1 MDWFRGSI
9 PQEDQIMN
17 LPLDTDRTRCD
28 NPVPGPMSLLQRE
41 VSTVAEVG
49 RAQIVLTE
57 PSRCPATEV
66 EVEGTITDTRASIP
80 YRCCDCGI
88 RMTTGH
94 NSVMTEDKDKEPRPI
109 RTYPVK
115 TECAPMEGETVLL
128 RPMNFLD
135 VPALRLPG
143 VFLKLA
149 EEARNSEVVDDQPS
163 DMSAVHSQR
172 SGQAGQVMITEIID
186 SFPGLGSG
194 DSRVSRTSTEVIPD
208 LNLVEPVIR
217 LGPVG
222 RLRDTAQPIMLG
234 AKTNQGKI
242 SPPGPVGRHV
252 RMAGRM
258 EMMAKPDPVGPYE
271 EMEQS
276 VYPEFDEGQGEHL
289 PSNQVQSGVEM
300 FHIQPVADGPAGLVR
315 TRHPVGNVM
324 LPTLQDGVRPSAGG
338 PVGQFPDPCFR
349 IRSKNSSPDDSYQP
363 LVTGPLGAN
372 VLDASNDTGQPMVG
386 DPLDRP
392 TSLDPMGPR
401 EMLSLGDGIQPASIG
416 PVGRPWTT
424 GQLEIQTE
432 EPDYE
437 RSTQTRS
444 ESESDAESLHS
455 VIRTEGE
462 VYTGRVN
469 TSVATGRTEP
479 SAVLVLSDS
488 VMFSPGAQIYRTDG
502 GSESAAVK
510 PDPAIRTGGDG
521 RTDDMNFDTINGQ
534 SGSSVVSP
542 SSDSGV
548 HSLDEQWECMSTDS
562 GNSDSIQSIKTVY
575 GGVASQADSPL
586 VLLRNMDTYTR
597 EVVFS
602 HKEKYG
608 KHDSMSC
615 LSTNGHNSDI
625 AAMSDFSDEEDEP
638 REEVG
643 PHDDVQPNIRTDWV
657 GNDTIKK
664 ESNSCDHSVLHT
676 TTTEVAPHALDP
688 NDEDYWTKFRLLT
701 KEAFKLDDV
710 KLSESEY
717 PDAVKELVFRSRL
730 TIMEI
735 HDRADVRFE
744 ELHDS
749 DDDGDLDLSEYYCRH
764 KLENYK
770 DWHYNKSPIV
780 DSRATDE
787 AYKSVGNADN
797 AEGHD
802 LTLDME
808 IEDKIDVCSEPDARA
823 KFELS
828 PTRHVVEL
836 DKIGVNCITD
846 GDVTVSKG
854 NVAGDSDAHED
865 EYIRVSMISV
875 DEPRR
880 GTSEHIH
887 KSLGIR
893 DCVIAECETQPTLFA
908 YRDSALCNKDSLQIM
923 TKYCFGVCGST
934 SQFYSTDFEWC
945 VECVDKLIWGF
956 LVSCVVSIVTKYRSV
971 GTDVFIKGSDVYV
984 SIWGLL
990 DGLITPCDA
999 MHECLWRTED
1009 FKDTLNNVMLGNRS
1023 KMISHDIPWGEDN
1036 GQVRATRASV
1046 DIRPIRV
1053 RGRFGCLCR
1062 PVQGADWL
1070 DVRPVDGGPVG
1081 TDVWI
1086 KYIGDSF
1093 SRYQSSD
1100 AAPLTEVQ
1108 DIYIILHINSDCF
1121 TGLYSTRIV
1130 SFTVR
1135 ITRSLEEV
1143 LRCGGVLSL
1152 CQTMDGAALADD
1164 RSGITFTADL
1174 CVPWDAPEAVVDMN
1188 SPDLI
1193 SLGPFPD
1200 KVGLFG
1206 RRQEAAM
1213 SRIMKGRDCRSVR
1226 FVVPDGRL
1234 VDRGFHDVTVVD
1246 MEEEREPTIVLR
1258 DMTRLREIWPVEVFD
1273 HMKWR
1278 QQDLELMR
1286 KSAKKDYQQTRPMP
1300 CRFCGKVIRV
1310 DMYRHVA
1317 RLHLD
1322 LVQLWRCP
1330 IAWCTTWKGS
1340 PQDCL
1345 EHVRSGHDAPWV
1357 EKTASI
1363 EKYAPPWTVRRQLW
1377 IDSLRIEHS
1386 GISTDMLLFSEV
1398 GMPLTQHYRVYK
1410 GGLPH
1415 AVFRTDYLPRLR
1427 ALLPSPGGTDDPS
1440 VDVYGST
1447 PTSVRRQHRVSRPK
1461 RLFPDSA
1468 VGAPILMEQNP
1479 TEMVGETV
1487 IDCRPSILP
1496 VSIPLSGLSPETI
1509 SGARD
1514 CVAYQPLEES
1524 GQSIMN
1530 MDTNEISINRIVGF
1544 AWNDGGT
1551 DVEDELP
1558 SPVLSP
1564 VRIGSPAITPAGSDD
1579 PFGRGENFDLD
1590 LAKVFCDVS
1599 VLPSLVTPLVDAE
1612 TAVGGTVADYAPPV
1626 VPPVEPV
1633 GNSPCRSVPED
1644 LGDSWIPEF
1653 VPDSV
1658 ADTSPDGGFLQLLRE
1673 PGVLLTVTPP
1683 VSPMVAD
1690 TSTPTEV
1697 PDSQRET
1704 MTIPSISPVLPAG
1717 GVNADPGPDLSREGP
1732 FDACDA
1738 DHDAGQSPVVMD
1750 SMAGCQYRMTS
1761 YEERVNSSDMDPS
1774 YGIHMH
1780 DPRVIEYMGAP
1791 ESARLMGRT
1800 PEYWLEHMGRERTI
1814 QAALRLHHDASLIM
1828 TNIQIMSQLATSFSR
1843 AASEVMRTVHDR
1855 EPFPTEA
1862 VDLVTPG
1869 RQVRRAAHYMAA
1881 MGLWRPTSAPVFPGP
1896 VSASSCN
1903 SCMACEDCFPDGGK

>member
-1 MDWFRGSI
+1 
-9 PQEDQIMN
+9 
-17 LPLDTDRTRCD
+17 
-28 NPVPGPMSLLQRE
+28 
-41 VSTVAEVG
+41 
-49 RAQIVLTE
+49 
-57 PSRCPATEV
+57 
-66 EVEGTITDTRASIP
+66 
-80 YRCCDCGI
+80 
-88 RMTTGH
+88 
-94 NSVMTEDKDKEPRPI
+94 
-109 RTYPVK
+109 
-115 TECAPMEGETVLL
+115 
-128 RPMNFLD
+128 
-135 VPALRLPG
+135 
-143 VFLKLA
+143 
-149 EEARNSEVVDDQPS
+149 
-163 DMSAVHSQR
+163 
-172 SGQAGQVMITEIID
+172 
-186 SFPGLGSG
+186 
-194 DSRVSRTSTEVIPD
+194 
-208 LNLVEPVIR
+208 
-217 LGPVG
+217 
-222 RLRDTAQPIMLG
+222 
-234 AKTNQGKI
+234 
-242 SPPGPVGRHV
+242 
-252 RMAGRM
+252 
-258 EMMAKPDPVGPYE
+258 
-271 EMEQS
+271 
-276 VYPEFDEGQGEHL
+276 
-289 PSNQVQSGVEM
+289 
-300 FHIQPVADGPAGLVR
+300 
-315 TRHPVGNVM
+315 M
-324 LPTLQDGVRPSAGG
+324 LPALQDGVRPSAGG

-372 VLDASNDTGQPMVG
+372 VSDALNDTGQPMVGDPLDQPTSLDPMGPREILSLGDGIQSASICSKNSSPDDSYQPLVTGPLGANVLDASNDTGQPMVG
-386 DPLDRP
+386 DPVDRP
-392 TSLDPMGPR
+392 TCLDPMGPR
-401 EMLSLGDGIQPASIG
+401 EMLSLGDGIQLASIG

-437 RSTQTRS
+437 RSTHTRS

-455 VIRTEGE
+455 VIRTAGE

-479 SAVLVLSDS
+479 SEVLVLSDS
-488 VMFSPGAQIYRTDG
+488 VMFSPGAQIYRTEG

-510 PDPAIRTGGDG
+510 PDLAIRTGGEG

-534 SGSSVVSP
+534 SGSSVISP

-548 HSLDEQWECMSTDS
+548 HSLDEQWGCMSTDS

-575 GGVASQADSPL
+575 GGVASQADNPL

-597 EVVFS
+597 GVVLS
-602 HKEKYG
+602 LQEKYG
-608 KHDSMSC
+608 KHGSMSY

-657 GNDTIKK
+657 GNDTLKK
-664 ESNSCDHSVLHT
+664 VSNSYDYSLLHM
-676 TTTEVAPHALDP
+676 TTTEVAPHAPDP
-688 NDEDYWTKFRLLT
+688 NDEDYWTKFRLLA

-717 PDAVKELVFRSRL
+717 PDAVKALVFRSRL

-735 HDRADVRFE
+735 NERDDVRFE

-749 DDDGDLDLSEYYCRH
+749 DDDGDSNLSEYYCRH
-764 KLENYK
+764 KLEDYR

-780 DSRATDE
+780 EGRATDE

-808 IEDKIDVCSEPDARA
+808 IEDKIDVSSEPDARA

-828 PTRHVVEL
+828 PTKHVVEL
-836 DKIGVNCITD
+836 DNIRVNCITD
-846 GDVTVSKG
+846 GDVTVIRE

-875 DEPRR
+875 DETRR

-1108 DIYIILHINSDCF
+1108 DIYIILHINSDCLA
-1121 TGLYSTRIV
+1121 GLYSTRIV

-1234 VDRGFHDVTVVD
+1234 VDSGFHDVTVVD

-1363 EKYAPPWTVRRQLW
+1363 EKYAPPR
-1377 IDSLRIEHS
+1377 
-1386 GISTDMLLFSEV
+1386 
-1398 GMPLTQHYRVYK
+1398 
-1410 GGLPH
+1410 
-1415 AVFRTDYLPRLR
+1415 
-1427 ALLPSPGGTDDPS
+1427 
-1440 VDVYGST
+1440 
-1447 PTSVRRQHRVSRPK
+1447 
-1461 RLFPDSA
+1461 
-1468 VGAPILMEQNP
+1468 
-1479 TEMVGETV
+1479 
-1487 IDCRPSILP
+1487 
-1496 VSIPLSGLSPETI
+1496 
-1509 SGARD
+1509 
-1514 CVAYQPLEES
+1514 
-1524 GQSIMN
+1524 
-1530 MDTNEISINRIVGF
+1530 
-1544 AWNDGGT
+1544 
-1551 DVEDELP
+1551 
-1558 SPVLSP
+1558 
-1564 VRIGSPAITPAGSDD
+1564 
-1579 PFGRGENFDLD
+1579 GR
-1590 LAKVFCDVS
+1590 S
-1599 VLPSLVTPLVDAE
+1599 
-1612 TAVGGTVADYAPPV
+1612 
-1626 VPPVEPV
+1626 
-1633 GNSPCRSVPED
+1633 
-1644 LGDSWIPEF
+1644 
-1653 VPDSV
+1653 
-1658 ADTSPDGGFLQLLRE
+1658 
-1673 PGVLLTVTPP
+1673 
-1683 VSPMVAD
+1683 
-1690 TSTPTEV
+1690 
-1697 PDSQRET
+1697 
-1704 MTIPSISPVLPAG
+1704 
-1717 GVNADPGPDLSREGP
+1717 
-1732 FDACDA
+1732 
-1738 DHDAGQSPVVMD
+1738 
-1750 SMAGCQYRMTS
+1750 
-1761 YEERVNSSDMDPS
+1761 
-1774 YGIHMH
+1774 
-1780 DPRVIEYMGAP
+1780 
-1791 ESARLMGRT
+1791 
-1800 PEYWLEHMGRERTI
+1800 
-1814 QAALRLHHDASLIM
+1814 DAS
-1828 TNIQIMSQLATSFSR
+1828 F
-1843 AASEVMRTVHDR
+1843 
-1855 EPFPTEA
+1855 
-1862 VDLVTPG
+1862 G
-1869 RQVRRAAHYMAA
+1869 
-1881 MGLWRPTSAPVFPGP
+1881 
-1896 VSASSCN
+1896 
-1903 SCMACEDCFPDGGK
+1903 

>member
-1 MDWFRGSI
+1 
-9 PQEDQIMN
+9 
-17 LPLDTDRTRCD
+17 
-28 NPVPGPMSLLQRE
+28 MS
-41 VSTVAEVG
+41 
-49 RAQIVLTE
+49 
-57 PSRCPATEV
+57 
-66 EVEGTITDTRASIP
+66 
-80 YRCCDCGI
+80 Y
-88 RMTTGH
+88 
-94 NSVMTEDKDKEPRPI
+94 
-109 RTYPVK
+109 
-115 TECAPMEGETVLL
+115 
-128 RPMNFLD
+128 
-135 VPALRLPG
+135 
-143 VFLKLA
+143 
-149 EEARNSEVVDDQPS
+149 
-163 DMSAVHSQR
+163 
-172 SGQAGQVMITEIID
+172 
-186 SFPGLGSG
+186 
-194 DSRVSRTSTEVIPD
+194 
-208 LNLVEPVIR
+208 
-217 LGPVG
+217 
-222 RLRDTAQPIMLG
+222 
-234 AKTNQGKI
+234 
-242 SPPGPVGRHV
+242 
-252 RMAGRM
+252 
-258 EMMAKPDPVGPYE
+258 
-271 EMEQS
+271 
-276 VYPEFDEGQGEHL
+276 
-289 PSNQVQSGVEM
+289 
-300 FHIQPVADGPAGLVR
+300 
-315 TRHPVGNVM
+315 
-324 LPTLQDGVRPSAGG
+324 
-338 PVGQFPDPCFR
+338 
-349 IRSKNSSPDDSYQP
+349 
-363 LVTGPLGAN
+363 
-372 VLDASNDTGQPMVG
+372 
-386 DPLDRP
+386 
-392 TSLDPMGPR
+392 
-401 EMLSLGDGIQPASIG
+401 
-416 PVGRPWTT
+416 
-424 GQLEIQTE
+424 
-432 EPDYE
+432 
-437 RSTQTRS
+437 
-444 ESESDAESLHS
+444 
-455 VIRTEGE
+455 
-462 VYTGRVN
+462 
-469 TSVATGRTEP
+469 
-479 SAVLVLSDS
+479 
-488 VMFSPGAQIYRTDG
+488 
-502 GSESAAVK
+502 
-510 PDPAIRTGGDG
+510 
-521 RTDDMNFDTINGQ
+521 
-534 SGSSVVSP
+534 
-542 SSDSGV
+542 
-548 HSLDEQWECMSTDS
+548 
-562 GNSDSIQSIKTVY
+562 
-575 GGVASQADSPL
+575 
-586 VLLRNMDTYTR
+586 
-597 EVVFS
+597 
-602 HKEKYG
+602 
-608 KHDSMSC
+608 
-615 LSTNGHNSDI
+615 LSTNGYNSDI

-638 REEVG
+638 REEDG
-643 PHDDVQPNIRTDWV
+643 PHEDVQPNIRTDWV

-664 ESNSCDHSVLHT
+664 ESNSCDHSVLYT
-676 TTTEVAPHALDP
+676 STTEVAPHALDP
-688 NDEDYWTKFRLLT
+688 NDKDYWTKFRLLT
-701 KEAFKLDDV
+701 KQAFLLDDV
-710 KLSESEY
+710 KLSESDY
-717 PDAVKELVFRSRL
+717 PGAVKELVFRSRL

-735 HDRADVRFE
+735 NERDDIRFE
-744 ELHDS
+744 EFHYS
-749 DDDGDLDLSEYYCRH
+749 DDDCDSNLSEYDCRH
-764 KLENYK
+764 KLEDYK

-802 LTLDME
+802 LTLEME

-828 PTRHVVEL
+828 PTKHVVEL
-836 DKIGVNCITD
+836 DNIGVNCITD
-846 GDVTVSKG
+846 GDVTVIRG
-854 NVAGDSDAHED
+854 NVAGDSDTHED

-875 DEPRR
+875 DETRR

-893 DCVIAECETQPTLFA
+893 DCVIAECETQPTLFV
-908 YRDSALCNKDSLQIM
+908 YRDSALCNKEPLQNM

-934 SQFYSTDFEWC
+934 NQFYSTDFEWC

-956 LVSCVVSIVTKYRSV
+956 LVSCVVSIVTKNRSV
-971 GTDVFIKGSDVYV
+971 GTDVFIKGSDVCV

-1009 FKDTLNNVMLGNRS
+1009 FKDILNNVMLGNRA

-1100 AAPLTEVQ
+1100 AMPLTEVQ

-1121 TGLYSTRIV
+1121 AGLYSTRIV

-1206 RRQEAAM
+1206 RRKEAAM

-1258 DMTRLREIWPVEVFD
+1258 DMTRLRELWPVEVFD

-1377 IDSLRIEHS
+1377 IDLLRIEHS

-1398 GMPLTQHYRVYK
+1398 GMPLMQHYRVYK

-1479 TEMVGETV
+1479 AEMVGETV
-1487 IDCRPSILP
+1487 IDCCPSILP
-1496 VSIPLSGLSPETI
+1496 VSIPLSGLNPETI
-1509 SGARD
+1509 FI
-1514 CVAYQPLEES
+1514 V
-1524 GQSIMN
+1524 SIMN

-1564 VRIGSPAITPAGSDD
+1564 VRIASPAITPAGSDD

-1612 TAVGGTVADYAPPV
+1612 AAVGGTVADYAPPV

-1633 GNSPCRSVPED
+1633 GSSPCRSVPED
-1644 LGDSWIPEF
+1644 LGDSWIAEF

-1658 ADTSPDGGFLQLLRE
+1658 ADTSNDGGFLQLLRE
-1673 PGVLLTVTPP
+1673 PRMPLTVTPP

-1690 TSTPTEV
+1690 TSTPTGV

-1704 MTIPSISPVLPAG
+1704 MTVPSESPVLPAG

-1750 SMAGCQYRMTS
+1750 GVAGCRYGMTS
-1761 YEERVNSSDMDPS
+1761 CEERVDSSDVDPS

-1800 PEYWLEHMGRERTI
+1800 PEYWLEHMGRERTVR
-1814 QAALRLHHDASLIM
+1814 AALRLHHDASLIV
-1828 TNIQIMSQLATSFSR
+1828 TNVQIMSRLATGFSR

-1869 RQVRRAAHYMAA
+1869 RQVRRAAHYVAA
-1881 MGLWRPTSAPVFPGP
+1881 VGLWRPAGAPVFPGP
-1896 VSASSCN
+1896 VSASSCG
-1903 SCMACEDCFPDGGK
+1903 SCMACGDCFPDGGKWNFDALGLWAIFWNVQRYWLLCYNVLHWCSLVIFCGSVLVVY